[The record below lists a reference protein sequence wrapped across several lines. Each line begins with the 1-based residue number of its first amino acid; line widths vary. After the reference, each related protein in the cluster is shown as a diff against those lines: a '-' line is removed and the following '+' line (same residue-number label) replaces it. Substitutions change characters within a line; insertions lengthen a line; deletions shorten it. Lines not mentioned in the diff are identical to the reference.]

1 MRRALLA
8 TALVLAACTTA
19 ADTTAETTPTTPATT
34 PSTTRP
40 TSPPTTAAAGES
52 IGLVEGELG
61 SYLADAGG
69 NTLYVFLP
77 DEAGGESTCY
87 DACEANWP
95 PRGAASAG
103 AGVDETLLG
112 TTTRTDGSVQATY
125 GGWPLYY
132 FAADAAPGDTNGQ
145 GVNDVWFVVGV
156 DGTPLGAG

>member
-1 MRRALLA
+1 
-8 TALVLAACTTA
+8 VLAACTTAAETTA

-34 PSTTRP
+34 PSTTGP
-40 TSPPTTAAAGES
+40 TSPPTTAAASES
-52 IGLVEGELG
+52 ISLVEGELG
-61 SYLADAGG
+61 SYLADDGG

-77 DEAGGESTCY
+77 DEAGGESRCY

-103 AGVDETLLG
+103 AGVDATLLG

-132 FAADAAPGDTNGQ
+132 FAADADPGDTNGQ
-145 GVNDVWFVVGV
+145 GVNDVWFVVGI
-156 DGTPLGAG
+156 DGSPLG